1 VQLSARNKPVVVHD
15 AMAQTLTTKIT
26 VSAADAPVL
35 ANLFSE
41 MLDPAPAV
49 SVSETNGTWFIEAY
63 FSEPPAP
70 EGIAAIA
77 EMFPAYPALAEF
89 RLEAIADEDW
99 VAKVQRGLHPI
110 EAGRFF
116 IHGSHD
122 RAAAKGRTFAIEIEA
137 GQAFGTAHHGTTR
150 GCLLALDELAKRER
164 IESILDLGT
173 GSGVL
178 AIAAAKVMRGEVV
191 ATDIDPVAV
200 AVARENIVLNGT
212 TSHIDTFVASGLK
225 HPAIVNRAPYGLIMA
240 NILAKP
246 LLTFAPDIMSLFAS
260 GGYLILSG
268 MLHHQAREV
277 GARYAAQGLT
287 HIKHIPLDEWTTL
300 VMRAA

>member
-1 VQLSARNKPVVVHD
+1 MN
-15 AMAQTLTTKIT
+15 QTLTTKIT

-35 ANLFSE
+35 ADLLSE
-41 MLDPAPAV
+41 MLDPTPAV
-49 SVSETNGTWFIEAY
+49 SVSENNGVWSVEAY
-63 FSEPPAP
+63 FSEQPAP
-70 EGIAAIA
+70 EGFAAIA
-77 EMFPAYPALAEF
+77 EMFPHIPELAALH
-89 RLEAIADEDW
+89 LEEIADEDW

-150 GCLLALDELAKRER
+150 GCLLALDELAKKER

-178 AIAAAKVMRGEVV
+178 AIAAAKVMRGEVL
-191 ATDIDPVAV
+191 ATDIDPIAV
-200 AVARENIVLNGT
+200 AVAHENVALNGVEQ
-212 TSHIDTFVASGLK
+212 HVDTVVANGLK
-225 HPAIVNRAPYGLIMA
+225 HPAIVNRAPYGLVMA

-246 LLTFAPDIMSLFAS
+246 LLTFAPDIKSLFAP
-260 GGYLILSG
+260 GGYLVLSG

-287 HIKHIPLDEWTTL
+287 LLKRIPLDEWTTL

>member
-1 VQLSARNKPVVVHD
+1 MN
-15 AMAQTLTTKIT
+15 QTLTTKIT

-35 ANLFSE
+35 ADLLSE
-41 MLDPAPAV
+41 MLDPTPAV
-49 SVSETNGTWFIEAY
+49 SVSEHNGTWFVEVY
-63 FSEPPAP
+63 FSEQPAP
-70 EGIAAIA
+70 ESIAAIA
-77 EMFPAYPALAEF
+77 EMFPHIPELAEL

-122 RAAAKGRTFAIEIEA
+122 RAAAKGRPFAIEIEA

-150 GCLLALDELAKRER
+150 GCLLALDELAKKER
-164 IESILDLGT
+164 IESVLDLGT

-178 AIAAAKVMRGEVV
+178 AIAAAKIMRGEVL

-200 AVARENIVLNGT
+200 TVAHENIVLNGVVQ
-212 TSHIDTFVASGLK
+212 HVDTVVANGLK
-225 HPAIVNRAPYGLIMA
+225 HPAIVNRAPYGLVMA

-246 LLTFAPDIMSLFAS
+246 LLTFAPDIMTLFAP

-287 HIKHIPLDEWTTL
+287 LIKRIPLDEWTTL